1 MSSATSLDR
10 YEILLKKEFV
20 IVKHYL
26 IKNGH
31 YCFIQNILFHTTNNW
46 VITLTGRGLD
56 HLIGQNA
63 TELGFLSA
71 YGGGESPEELLELI
85 SKSIVSEIQLSLHE
99 DGVIFEL
106 VKENLPLVPSDLL
119 RRGFQ
124 DGKLTKEG
132 VTVVITDFGPE
143 QKRFVERLVEFIQVS

>member
-1 MSSATSLDR
+1 M
-10 YEILLKKEFV
+10 
-20 IVKHYL
+20 
-26 IKNGH
+26 
-31 YCFIQNILFHTTNNW
+31 
-46 VITLTGRGLD
+46 ITLTGRGLD
-56 HLIGQNA
+56 HLIEQNA

-85 SKSIVSEIQLSLHE
+85 SKSIVSEVQLSLHE

-106 VKENLPLVPSDLL
+106 IKENLPLVPSDLL